1 MEYRRT
7 TLHPYDEEDPCDDIE
22 SHSWAYPEEHTSPC
36 WAYPEERQSPFYVL
50 WDEFKN
56 LIWRCINKEFKS
68 Q

>member
-7 TLHPYDEEDPCDDIE
+7 TLHPYDEEDPCDNIE
-22 SHSWAYPEEHTSPC
+22 SYS

-50 WDEFKN
+50 WDEIKN
-56 LIWRCINKEFKS
+56 LISRCINKEYKS

>member
-7 TLHPYDEEDPCDDIE
+7 TLHPYDEEDPCDDME
-22 SHSWAYPEEHTSPC
+22 SWAYPEEH
-36 WAYPEERQSPFYVL
+36 QSPFYVL

-56 LIWRCINKEFKS
+56 LMWRCINKQYKS

>member
-7 TLHPYDEEDPCDDIE
+7 TLHPYDEEDPCDDME
-22 SHSWAYPEEHTSPC
+22 SHS

-56 LIWRCINKEFKS
+56 LIWR
-68 Q
+68 